1 MFNKSFTLFFVLFAN
16 LIYSQVQ
23 FTKIF
28 EKEYNQ
34 IPIKI
39 RIDNSGIYGVSSFDV
54 KDGVVCLNSFDDNSS
69 YIFNNGNSE
78 KILRSNNEIK
88 DFTLDFKTDLQ
99 NLFAN
104 KSSLTEKSNLKFRKS
119 YLENSPTLFLDIDG
133 NLTGSNGENIS
144 LTVESKN
151 NLKITS
157 NLQNL
162 NNNIELNFS
171 SNLACADIIGIDK
184 AGDVFVIVETFIS
197 EIPLNVRREVYT
209 LSNEGSVLSILEIPS
224 IKYIYT
230 IKDFQIDEEGN
241 LYHLICDKEK
251 VSVLKYSGL
260 TSPSKNKINYP
271 KEYNYTLHFNDF
283 VSTDEVE
290 TIVPNKPEAN
300 ASRVEALRIGEQ
312 YVLHQ
317 YSCTSSNLVPN
328 GVTAPDGDVVIT
340 PSWLVQGANARI
352 PYKWGG
358 FSSLAQFDNGLA
370 TGKYAGDI
378 NTAGV
383 SSYSV
388 GVDCSGFVSRC
399 WQMTYHSATSSMP
412 NITTQYA
419 SWNDLKP
426 GDAIHKVGHVRLFI
440 EKAQNGSLRV
450 VESAGRNWDVS
461 YWTFA
466 LSDLASYTPRYYNNM
481 VNDYSTQQPTLNN
494 AFANQTGGTVLNWNC
509 DTTNVKG
516 YKLYASSNGANW
528 SLVKDENSLTT
539 TSTTVSRS
547 NNSEFYR
554 VSSVLNN
561 SPAFSESNWS
571 NVLGVGVYSS
581 NKKVLLVDGFE
592 RNTGSWR
599 GPGNNFISRYGKALQ
614 PLTLDFESVK
624 NNVVKDSLIN
634 INNYDEI
641 FWILG
646 DESTADETFS
656 TVEQNR
662 VKNFLENG
670 GKLFV
675 SGSEIGWDLYQNG
688 TAADKDFFNN
698 YLKAIYIVDNAA
710 SNLANGVTGSCFNGV
725 SLNFGQVYYE
735 DYPDEIGSANGS
747 TICMKFSNN
756 KGAGVEYSGTFGSSS
771 DSGKIIYLSF
781 PLETTADDNE
791 FNSVI
796 LKSMQYFEPAIL
808 AVDDQSIITNE
819 FNLSQNY
826 PNPFNPSTT
835 IEYTIPN
842 VTLSLSSRA
851 ETRDEGSRVQLKVYD
866 ILGNEVASLVNEE
879 KPAGAYKVDFNA
891 SGLSSGV
898 YFYSLKVNGVT
909 ISKSMILI
917 K

>member
-1 MFNKSFTLFFVLFAN
+1 MFNKLLLLAFLLFAN

-28 EKEYNQ
+28 EKDYNQ
-34 IPIKI
+34 IPIEV
-39 RIDNSGIYGVSSFDV
+39 RIDNSGIYAVSSFDV

-78 KILRSNNEIK
+78 KVLRADNEIK

-99 NLFAN
+99 TLTAN
-104 KSSLTEKSNLKFRKS
+104 RSSPTQRSNLKFRKS
-119 YLENSPTLFLDIDG
+119 YLKNSPTLFLDVDG
-133 NLTGSNGENIS
+133 NLNGSNGENIS
-144 LTVESKN
+144 LIVETKS

-162 NNNIELNFS
+162 KNNIELNFPD
-171 SNLACADIIGIDK
+171 NLACADIIGID
-184 AGDVFVIVETFIS
+184 GNGNIFIEVQTFIS
-197 EIPLNVRREVYT
+197 EIPLNIKREVYT
-209 LSNEGSVLSILEIPS
+209 LSNEGNVLSILEIPS
-224 IKYIYT
+224 IKYLYT

-241 LYHLICDKEK
+241 LYHLICDKNK
-251 VSVLKYSGL
+251 ISVLKCSGL
-260 TSPSKNKINYP
+260 TIQSKNKIKYPSEFNYS
-271 KEYNYTLHFNDF
+271 LHFNNF
-283 VSTDEVE
+283 VTTDEVE

-300 ASRVEALRIGEQ
+300 ASRIEALRIGEQ

-317 YSCTSSNLVPN
+317 YSCTGSNLAPN
-328 GVTAPDGDVVIT
+328 GVTAPDGDVVKT
-340 PSWLVQGANARI
+340 PAWLVQGVNSRI

-358 FSSLAQFDNGLA
+358 FSSLAQFDNGL
-370 TGKYAGDI
+370 TIGRYAGDI

-399 WQMTYHSATSSMP
+399 WQMTYHSSTSNMP

-450 VESAGRNWDVS
+450 VESAARNWDVS
-461 YWTFA
+461 YWTFT
-466 LSDLASYTPRYYNNM
+466 LSDLTTYTPRYYNNM
-481 VNDYSTQQPTLNN
+481 VGDYSTQQPTLNS
-494 AFANQTGGTVLNWNC
+494 AIANQTGGTVLNWNC

-516 YKLYASSNGANW
+516 YRLYASSNGVNW
-528 SLVKDENSLTT
+528 SLVKDENFLTT
-539 TSTTVSRS
+539 NSVTINRS
-547 NNSEFYR
+547 SNSEFYR

-614 PLTLDFESVK
+614 TLSIDFESVK

-646 DESTADETFS
+646 DESTVDETFS
-656 TVEQNR
+656 AVEQNL

-675 SGSEIGWDLYQNG
+675 SGSEIGWDLYANG
-688 TAADKDFFNN
+688 STADKDFFTN
-698 YLKAIYIVDNAA
+698 YLKAIYIADNAA
-710 SNLANGVTGSCFNGV
+710 SNIANGVTGSCFDGV

-735 DYPDEIGSANGS
+735 DYPDEISPSSGSNL
-747 TICMKFSNN
+747 CMKFSNN
-756 KGAGVEYSGTFGSSS
+756 KGAGVEYSGTFGTSS

-781 PLETTADDNE
+781 PIETVADDNV

-796 LKSMQYFEPAIL
+796 TKSMNYFEPGIVS
-808 AVDDQSIITNE
+808 VDDESNLVNE
-819 FNLSQNY
+819 FNLFQNY
-826 PNPFNPSTT
+826 PNPFNPSTK
-835 IEYTIPN
+835 IKYTIPN
-842 VTLSLSSRA
+842 FTPNG
-851 ETRDEGSRVQLKVYD
+851 EEGSRVQLKVFD
-866 ILGNEVASLVNEE
+866 ILGNEIATLVNEE
-879 KPAGAYKVDFNA
+879 KPAGTYEVDFNA
-891 SGLSSGV
+891 SSAAGGLSSGV
-898 YFYSLKVNGVT
+898 YIYTLKVNGVSY
-909 ISKSMILI
+909 SKSMMLM